1 MIGAGGTS
9 LRYTSFPAHNQPAN
23 QIVINDLGVFS
34 TGYDNVRFTNRRGVM
49 QWNKLCT
56 KSTCLGFTNIPSELV
71 VGSSSGTIMI
81 MNISRGSVI
90 KQFDVDQGIVG
101 MKMGKM
107 IATSLSSGHISF
119 RDPTTFKQEHSIEF
133 HSGGISSLD
142 ISGFYLV
149 TTGCS
154 IRGSNL
160 IPDPLIKVFDL
171 RSLKFLPPLSFPD
184 GPSLVRFHPNYTA
197 TILAATPTGRLRMI
211 DINDKTQSKS
221 QFYQSDV
228 SGYLTSMEFSSSGEL
243 FALGDSF
250 GAIQMW
256 YQRDSPKI
264 NKNSRQSLYRHL
276 VQPMAYPEITEH
288 MPLSTVGMPYYTKPL
303 LSIWPNN
310 LVFPIGKPSPKI
322 PPEIL
327 KNVKMVD
334 FVGYAP
340 NPKLFKRNQV
350 LVSNSGHPKEPKFR
364 SEQELESMK
373 SGDRQ
378 RQIGLFDQANNVSI
392 DVGIPFHYKSV
403 EIKYSRFGVED
414 FDFGFYNQTEYGGL
428 ETDIR
433 NSYCNSLLQM
443 LFFIWPLREIAKTHI
458 RTNCFKE
465 PCLTCEL
472 GFLFRMLEGSRG
484 VNCQASNFLR
494 AFGLVQQANALGLLE
509 PEHMTSES
517 QISYGSLI
525 QTFCRFIIEQ
535 IHQECIGMAS
545 ESDHFLQ
552 QLFQVPLLS
561 TSRCHDQNHTSERE
575 ISPFV
580 VDLNYPRRS
589 NNTMHTF
596 VEILEKS
603 INKEHT
609 TKAWCADCKQYQMTT
624 QTKGLIRTPNFMLVN
639 ANCNTDNDVSY
650 WIEDVSTKHSWLPS
664 TIAII
669 LQDGNLKII
678 DLTKQ
683 RVEDLDVPIGAELA
697 VYDLRATIA
706 EIKIKKGPGH
716 LVAHVNVSD
725 NENSPSW
732 YLFNAFSVLPLEG
745 EERVFRSW
753 KIPAIIQFA
762 KRSHETKSSFFLS
775 PVNPDFRILL
785 DNHLLNER
793 KDLTSSCVPLNLEEI
808 PSGPGYLCAI
818 DAEFVVMASAESEVR
833 SDGTNTIIRP
843 SRYGLARVSVVRGED
858 GPLEGIPFIDDYV
871 CTTEPVL
878 DYLTEFS
885 GIQDGDLDTSR
896 STHPLVSLKVAYKRL
911 RLLVDMGCIF
921 VGHDLRKDC
930 RTINIHI
937 PPSQIIDTVT
947 IFKFKN
953 RQRKLSLRFLAWCI
967 LQQDIQTV
975 THDSVEDARTALL
988 LYKKYLE
995 IKEKGNFEKVMEDI
1009 YEEGRS
1015 YNFKPPSQR
1024 LDPRQR
1030 IPSSEL
1036 F

>member
-1 MIGAGGTS
+1 MQPKLQWQEKQRLHFPDSGVSCLAYDNSEELLWAGGTNVLNTINFISTGAGGTS

-34 TGYDNVRFTNRRGVM
+34 TGYDNVRFTNRRLVLTLHYPRPYRYIM
-49 QWNKLCT
+49 KECT

-142 ISGFYLV
+142 ISGWLRMYSLNH
-149 TTGCS
+149 
-154 IRGSNL
+154 RGSNL

-580 VDLNYPRRS
+580 VDLNYPRRVF
-589 NNTMHTF
+589 T
-596 VEILEKS
+596 
-603 INKEHT
+603 
-609 TKAWCADCKQYQMTT
+609 
-624 QTKGLIRTPNFMLVN
+624 
-639 ANCNTDNDVSY
+639 
-650 WIEDVSTKHSWLPS
+650 VSTKHSWLPS

-896 STHPLVSLKVAYKRL
+896 STHPLVSLK
-911 RLLVDMGCIF
+911 
-921 VGHDLRKDC
+921 
-930 RTINIHI
+930 
-937 PPSQIIDTVT
+937 
-947 IFKFKN
+947 
-953 RQRKLSLRFLAWCI
+953 
-967 LQQDIQTV
+967 
-975 THDSVEDARTALL
+975 ALL